1 MSWPVA
7 AAGRDKHGNPG
18 VLTDFAAATAVST
31 ETPLQALTELGPRWA
46 KVWFT
51 VRNHDAT
58 NAAEA
63 IVDRSESGS
72 VNDELRQRKRVPPL
86 GEVTFTFD
94 DSPGRELARMFA
106 LSAAGDP
113 DAGSPSVL
121 VSWQLRV
128 QLRPH

>member
-1 MSWPVA
+1 MSWPPA
-7 AAGRDKHGNPG
+7 ATGRDKHGIPA
-18 VLTDFAAATAVST
+18 VLTDFAAAGAVST
-31 ETPLQALTELGPRWA
+31 ETPLLALTELGPRWG

-72 VNDELRQRKRVPPL
+72 VNDELRQRKLVPPL
-86 GEVTFTFD
+86 GEVTFTYD

-106 LSAAGDP
+106 LAASGDP
-113 DAGSPSVL
+113 AAAFPLVL

-128 QLRPH
+128 QLRQH

>member
-18 VLTDFAAATAVST
+18 VLTDFAAPGAVST
-31 ETPLQALTELGPRWA
+31 ETPLLALTELGPRWA

-51 VRNHDAT
+51 VRNHDAS
-58 NAAEA
+58 NWAEA

-86 GEVTFTFD
+86 GETTFIFD
-94 DSPGRELARMFA
+94 DAPGREIARMFA
-106 LSAAGDP
+106 LAAAGDP
-113 DAGSPSVL
+113 DAGNPSVL

-128 QLRPH
+128 QLRAH